1 MSHANLSR
9 RALVRGAA
17 AVPAV
22 AGLSAAIPA
31 LASAAD
37 SPDAQLLALRAELD
51 RICEQWLTQRALDDE
66 DSAIFEARVFAA
78 TGIAYRDAPAMTE
91 ENRDTGYWAVRDK
104 VIEENPRHDDPDPDL
119 TEWDQIHDR
128 MFPLVDK
135 ILAYKAQAVAGLAV
149 QAQAMALCHPELW
162 DEDNGN
168 SEEDCRHRLFI
179 EAVCAFVGVKPVA
192 VLAAEKARKA
202 VQS

>member
-1 MSHANLSR
+1 MSPENLSR

-37 SPDAQLLALRAELD
+37 NSDAELLALSAQLD
-51 RICEQWLTQRALDDE
+51 RICEQWLAERALDDE
-66 DSAIFEARVFAA
+66 HNAIFEARVFAE
-78 TGIAYRDAPAMTE
+78 TGIAFRDAPAITD
-91 ENRDTGYWAVRDK
+91 ENRNTGYWAVRDK
-104 VIEENPRHDDPDPDL
+104 VINETPHHDPDL
-119 TEWDQIHDR
+119 TEWGRIHGR
-128 MFPLVDK
+128 MYPLVDK
-135 ILAYKAQAVAGLAV
+135 ILTYKAHTVAGLAV
-149 QAQAMALCHPELW
+149 QAQAMALGHTELW
-162 DEDNGN
+162 DEH
-168 SEEDCRHRLFI
+168 EEEEGGCHRLFI

-202 VQS
+202 VWP

>member
-1 MSHANLSR
+1 MSHTNLSR
-9 RALVRGAA
+9 RALVRGATA
-17 AVPAV
+17 LPAV

-37 SPDAQLLALRAELD
+37 NPDAELLALSPQLD
-51 RICEQWLTQRALDDE
+51 RICEQWLAQRALDDE
-66 DSAIFEARVFAA
+66 DHAIFEARVFAE
-78 TGIAYRDAPAMTE
+78 TGIAYRDAPAITD
-91 ENRDTGYWAVRDK
+91 ENRNTGYWAARDK
-104 VIEENPRHDDPDPDL
+104 ILEENPRDDDPDPEL

-128 MFPLVDK
+128 MYPLVDK
-135 ILAYKAQAVAGLAV
+135 ILAYKAQTVAGLAV
-149 QAQAMALCHPELW
+149 QAQAMAVCHPELW
-162 DEDNGN
+162 DED
-168 SEEDCRHRLFI
+168 EEGFRHRLFI